1 MDAAYARITTD
12 GLLRG
17 PDDRFA
23 IFAEPPGIRNL
34 ALPELWERSA
44 ARSRRRRQA
53 AAARL
58 VALPR
63 TATARISAAL
73 IAAGLIGQ
81 TGPLVGAAGAAQA
94 STVDHDLRSG
104 ARGSSVDAVQRAL
117 GLSADGVFG
126 PQTRRAVRAFQRA
139 HGLAVDGIVGPQTRA
154 ALGLGAAAG
163 ARSGSGATTRA
174 ARLDARRPAAT
185 TQAGQ
190 RALGL
195 PADRDLRPQP

>member
-1 MDAAYARITTD
+1 MDAAYARMTTD

-17 PDDRFA
+17 PDDHFA
-23 IFAEPPGIRNL
+23 IFAEPPGLRDL
-34 ALPELWERSA
+34 GLPELWERSA

-94 STVDHDLRSG
+94 STGDHDPRSG

-117 GLSADGVFG
+117 GLSADRVFG
-126 PQTRRAVRAFQRA
+126 PQTRQDVRAFQRA
-139 HGLAVDGIVGPQTRA
+139 PGLAVAGLVRPRA
-154 ALGLGAAAG
+154 REAPGRGAAAG

-174 ARLDARRPAAT
+174 VRLPAAT
-185 TQAGQ
+185 TQAV
-190 RALGL
+190 
-195 PADRDLRPQP
+195 

>member
-1 MDAAYARITTD
+1 MPVPGRIAAVHRGVARKRERVSSPRRPPHIVEEHLMDAAYAAGITT
-12 GLLRG
+12 
-17 PDDRFA
+17 DDRFA
-23 IFAEPPGIRNL
+23 IFAEPPGLRDL

-94 STVDHDLRSG
+94 STVDHALRSG

-174 ARLDARRPAAT
+174 AR
-185 TQAGQ
+185 
-190 RALGL
+190 
-195 PADRDLRPQP
+195 